1 MKKDVLENKI
11 FDDWQVSIN
20 HSARLE
26 NIIIERLSYIVHTIY
41 NIFGYQVNT
50 WYFDDA
56 KEGEVGD
63 LNNHIYNDYINNII
77 VECKSLKKD
86 PAIIIFDKNRFEW
99 EKDLGIP
106 VRWLFEN
113 FEQEIIDGKKK
124 FEEKEAARKAKNKE
138 QSAKQK
144 LEDQELI
151 NSAKSKLSK
160 KELAALRR
168 SL

>member
-56 KEGEVGD
+56 KEC
-63 LNNHIYNDYINNII
+63 I
-77 VECKSLKKD
+77 S
-86 PAIIIFDKNRFEW
+86 
-99 EKDLGIP
+99 
-106 VRWLFEN
+106 
-113 FEQEIIDGKKK
+113 
-124 FEEKEAARKAKNKE
+124 
-138 QSAKQK
+138 
-144 LEDQELI
+144 
-151 NSAKSKLSK
+151 
-160 KELAALRR
+160 
-168 SL
+168 

>member
-63 LNNHIYNDYINNII
+63 LKNHIYNDYINNII

>member
-11 FDDWQVSIN
+11 FNDWQDSIN

-26 NIIIERLSYIVHTIY
+26 NIITERLSYIVHTIY
-41 NIFGYQVNT
+41 NIFGYQVDT
-50 WYFDDA
+50 WYFEDA

-63 LNNHIYNDYINNII
+63 LNNNIYNGIINNII
-77 VECKSLKKD
+77 VECKSLKKE
-86 PAIIIFDKNRFEW
+86 PEILIIDKNGSEW

-113 FEQEIIDGKKK
+113 FEQEVIDGKKK

-144 LEDQELI
+144 LEDQQLI

-160 KELAALRR
+160 NELAALRR